1 MDAIVGPELLLLG
14 IVLVIVLAWRGP
26 TNLPRLGEALGKA
39 VKGARDNMPSSS
51 KSEPADGT
59 QGTDSDD
66 APPPS

>member
-51 KSEPADGT
+51 KSEPTDSA
-59 QGTDSDD
+59 DSDD